1 MKLET
6 FVTPFMKRQKLS
18 PKQMQEAANNG
29 NWRLLL
35 IKNHSQAFFLPHL
48 KSCCFTPFPS
58 FTCKDINLQNKD
70 CAFFLWIN
78 YFKYNGATLYSTIT
92 KNLDAQNQ
100 FVTLT
105 QVSCLCISICAC
117 SQRHN
122 DTFHAGWVLPLSP
135 APLHTHT
142 LSAPEAT
149 IVLLL
154 IKFRNRSLNH
164 QFLLL
169 EVARNRCY
177 SEISF
182 LVNSYNLSTML
193 DPIVAS
199 CF

>member
-6 FVTPFMKRQKLS
+6 FVTPFTKRQKLS

-105 QVSCLCISICAC
+105 QVSCLCISICALQSEAQWHISCRVSSAFITSSSSYTHPQC
-117 SQRHN
+117 SWSH
-122 DTFHAGWVLPLSP
+122 HC
-135 APLHTHT
+135 APSH
-142 LSAPEAT
+142 
-149 IVLLL
+149 
-154 IKFRNRSLNH
+154 
-164 QFLLL
+164 
-169 EVARNRCY
+169 
-177 SEISF
+177 
-182 LVNSYNLSTML
+182 
-193 DPIVAS
+193 
-199 CF
+199 